1 LLYDAPPVRLIYQP
15 HPITMHRVG
24 RDGLETIVPDSTLG
38 SGDVLLVVFGEI
50 DCRCHVQVQLDRGCG
65 EEEVLRDLNDRYVRS
80 ILSYQRRK
88 NLRCIV
94 VRGVVPPLHDGQHQ
108 HRDANYP
115 IRGSFRDRLRWQ
127 RSLNALLEES
137 CAKHDGLVYLPPPI
151 WAENED
157 GSLNRDKS
165 DGIIH
170 VNPTPENKRAA
181 VEAALAVAN

>member
-1 LLYDAPPVRLIYQP
+1 MV
-15 HPITMHRVG
+15 
-24 RDGLETIVPDSTLG
+24 ST
-38 SGDVLLVVFGEI
+38 SIATRTTRSVVHFAT
-50 DCRCHVQVQLDRGCG
+50 DCGG
-65 EEEVLRDLNDRYVRS
+65 
-80 ILSYQRRK
+80 
-88 NLRCIV
+88 
-94 VRGVVPPLHDGQHQ
+94 
-108 HRDANYP
+108 
-115 IRGSFRDRLRWQ
+115 Q